1 MTKYIFQ
8 FLLISFISFESFA
21 QIGVTNTMS
30 PNQLVQNVLLGFGVT
45 ATNITVNGSAVN
57 ANTVFSNASYY
68 TAGSTTFPIP
78 SGVLLTTGSGV
89 AAIGPNSSGSFTNNN
104 PATSNVSAD
113 PHLNSIANG
122 TVTNGIVLE
131 FDFVPGGD
139 TISFNYIFGSDE
151 YPEFSPS
158 SFNDAFGFFLWG
170 PNPNSPTGLPLP
182 NPQFNDF
189 NALNL
194 AIIPGT
200 ITPVTINNVGPGA
213 GQNTAYYVNNLGGA
227 AYGTAIQY
235 DGTTSLLSANAS
247 VICGE
252 TYHIKLAICNVGDQS
267 YDSGVF
273 LQANSFSS
281 EAIEIAV
288 ATVSGDTSVYEG
300 CTEANLMFIRPQTQ
314 LEDTLIINYS
324 ITGNATMG
332 TDYNALI
339 NPITFL
345 PGTDTIV
352 LTVTP
357 IADGIPDNN
366 EYVTITAITVSSCG
380 DTLISSG
387 TLYILDSIPITITE
401 TNPTVL
407 CANDS
412 VLVSASAAGL
422 FPPFTYSWT
431 GGQTGTSAFFPSVT
445 GALTGSIDYYVTAT
459 NSCGYSNIDTVTV
472 TLNQTL
478 VIDSILVTP
487 ATCEPVGVLQVFISG
502 DSTINNVVLYEW
514 SGPGT
519 TNPNTYLASVWE
531 NLASGWYYINIE
543 DAVCSI
549 NDSVFVDILD
559 PPVAEFSANPTSG
572 CTPLEVTFTNTSQNA
587 SSYSWN
593 FGNGQ
598 TTNTNNTSPQYQTYT
613 DNTTIRLIAN
623 QGNCADTAYLNVAVS
638 ICGCTDINATNYNSL
653 ATVDDGSCIFPIPTV
668 VAPNVFSPNNDGA
681 NPLFYLSTTYS
692 TSIELTILNRWGN
705 VVYEAVGINPV
716 WDGISQNGS
725 DVPEGVYF
733 YKYVIKG
740 YQEFVLEG
748 HGFVHLV
755 R

>member
-1 MTKYIFQ
+1 MIFRNI
-8 FLLISFISFESFA
+8 FTVFAFALGFVSWNTA
-21 QIGVTNTMS
+21 QISVQNVLT

-45 ATNITVNGSAVN
+45 ASNITVNGSPIST
-57 ANTVFSNASYY
+57 NTVQGNLSYFNS
-68 TAGSTTFPIP
+68 GTTSFPIQQ
-78 SGVLLTTGSGV
+78 GVLLTTGLGIG
-89 AAIGPNSSGSFTNNN
+89 AIGPNSSTSQTNGGT
-104 PATSNVSAD
+104 PSVTTDV
-113 PHLNSIANG
+113 HLNDIANG
-122 TVTNGIVLE
+122 SVTNGVVLE
-131 FDFVPGGD
+131 FDFIPSGD
-139 TISFNYIFGSDE
+139 TISFNYVFGSEE

-170 PNPNSPTGLPLP
+170 PGITGPYVLGGYPGGG
-182 NPQFNDF
+182 Q
-189 NALNL
+189 NL

-200 ITPVTINNVGPGA
+200 TTPVTINNVGD
-213 GQNTAYYVNNLGGA
+213 QTNTQYYVFNDNGST
-227 AYGTAIQY
+227 YGPAIQY
-235 DGTTSLLSANAS
+235 DGTTVVLSANAS
-247 VICGE
+247 IQCGE

-314 LEDTLIINYS
+314 LDDTLIINYS

-332 TDYNALI
+332 ADYNTLI

-345 PGTDTIV
+345 PGMDTIV

-366 EYVTITAITVSSCG
+366 EYVTITAVTVSSCG

-401 TNPTVL
+401 TNPTVP

-431 GGQTGTSAFFPSVT
+431 GGQTGPSAFFPSVT
-445 GALTGSIDYYVTAT
+445 GVLTGSIDYYVTAT
-459 NSCGYSNIDTVTV
+459 NSCGYSGTDTVTI

-478 VIDSILVTP
+478 AVD
-487 ATCEPVGVLQVFISG
+487 
-502 DSTINNVVLYEW
+502 TIW
-514 SGPGT
+514 SGPASCEPIGWVAAYVT
-519 TNPNTYLASVWE
+519 GQTVTPQHGVYYTWNGPGASNPSFVNASVWE

-543 DAVCSI
+543 DAVCNV
-549 NDSVFVDILD
+549 NDSVFIDILN

-572 CTPLEVTFTNTSQNA
+572 CTPLDVTFTNTSQNA

-593 FGNGQ
+593 FGNG
-598 TTNTNNTSPQYQTYT
+598 TTINVNSTFPNQYQTYT
-613 DNTTIRLIAN
+613 SNATIQLIAAE
-623 QGNCADTAYLNVAVS
+623 GNCADTAVVSVYLSV
-638 ICGCTDINATNYNSL
+638 CGCTDVLAVNYNPL
-653 ATVDDGSCIFPIPTV
+653 ANADDGSCYYPQPTV
-668 VAPNVFSPNNDGA
+668 EAPNVFSPNNDGL
-681 NPLFYLSTTYS
+681 NDLYFLTTTNS
-692 TSIELTILNRWGN
+692 VSIELSIINRWGN
-705 VVYEAVGINPV
+705 VVFEGSGINPA
-716 WDGISQNGS
+716 WNGKMKS
-725 DVPEGVYF
+725 GADAPDGVYF
-733 YKYVIKG
+733 YKYTVYGLQNQFI
-740 YQEFVLEG
+740 EG
-748 HGFVHLV
+748 HGFLQLV
-755 R
+755 LR

>member
-1 MTKYIFQ
+1 
-8 FLLISFISFESFA
+8 
-21 QIGVTNTMS
+21 
-30 PNQLVQNVLLGFGVT
+30 
-45 ATNITVNGSAVN
+45 
-57 ANTVFSNASYY
+57 
-68 TAGSTTFPIP
+68 
-78 SGVLLTTGSGV
+78 
-89 AAIGPNSSGSFTNNN
+89 
-104 PATSNVSAD
+104 
-113 PHLNSIANG
+113 
-122 TVTNGIVLE
+122 
-131 FDFVPGGD
+131 
-139 TISFNYIFGSDE
+139 
-151 YPEFSPS
+151 
-158 SFNDAFGFFLWG
+158 
-170 PNPNSPTGLPLP
+170 
-182 NPQFNDF
+182 
-189 NALNL
+189 
-194 AIIPGT
+194 
-200 ITPVTINNVGPGA
+200 
-213 GQNTAYYVNNLGGA
+213 
-227 AYGTAIQY
+227 
-235 DGTTSLLSANAS
+235 
-247 VICGE
+247 
-252 TYHIKLAICNVGDQS
+252 
-267 YDSGVF
+267 
-273 LQANSFSS
+273 
-281 EAIEIAV
+281 
-288 ATVSGDTSVYEG
+288 
-300 CTEANLMFIRPQTQ
+300 
-314 LEDTLIINYS
+314 
-324 ITGNATMG
+324 
-332 TDYNALI
+332 
-339 NPITFL
+339 
-345 PGTDTIV
+345 
-352 LTVTP
+352 
-357 IADGIPDNN
+357 
-366 EYVTITAITVSSCG
+366 
-380 DTLISSG
+380 
-387 TLYILDSIPITITE
+387 
-401 TNPTVL
+401 
-407 CANDS
+407 
-412 VLVSASAAGL
+412 
-422 FPPFTYSWT
+422 
-431 GGQTGTSAFFPSVT
+431 
-445 GALTGSIDYYVTAT
+445 
-459 NSCGYSNIDTVTV
+459 
-472 TLNQTL
+472 
-478 VIDSILVTP
+478 VTP